1 MARETINGISVPVP
15 GTGEPADFVGD
26 LRRIATDLSASIAAI
41 KTAARVR
48 DADLVMPSPPTVT
61 IETSASLTGGTWYR
75 PRVGGGGAGTA
86 VDPAAPFLYRGVDS
100 VGGGDSITVH
110 PTNSFPWYTSVVS
123 SHKTVT
129 NTTNPSHPIRFIT
142 DATDFEVELISAGTG
157 GNARVSVD
165 GQFTAEQMLTL
176 PAGQRWVKVTGL
188 DGTLREITVEQ
199 FGAAFAGVRAL
210 GHTALSKPALE
221 GPTAVVFGD
230 SFTQGAQQT
239 LMGYA
244 RHLGRHLGIENL
256 IESGVGGTG
265 YINPGSGGNVKFAD
279 RLTHDVINLSP
290 DLVIVAGGRNDGSS
304 STGDIQTASA
314 AFWSAL
320 RAGLPNAVLICVGP
334 FVEQS
339 TSLTTWRAV
348 QDAIFAGAAGY
359 ADALVDTL
367 SDPIFTGSGNTSS
380 PTGNGNADTYINGAD
395 LPHPTLAG
403 QNYLADWLTSRIAR
417 LLPADPPRR
426 SVGPAGP
433 QGTTP
438 PLAENI
444 SGTEVTV
451 TNTTTETDLYT
462 FTIPAGDLVAGE
474 VYRLRVTGLTDNQ
487 ATSGTLTMRARLGGT
502 SLGALSFASATGA
515 QTDKAWWAELELVI
529 RSTGSGGTAYGTV
542 HGQSMMPG
550 TSQVQT
556 ATSKQIGVN
565 TTIANDLKVTVQWG
579 TASASNICKIE
590 TAVLQKIN

>member
-1 MARETINGISVPVP
+1 MTE
-15 GTGEPADFVGD
+15 
-26 LRRIATDLSASIAAI
+26 
-41 KTAARVR
+41 
-48 DADLVMPSPPTVT
+48 PPTVT
-61 IETSASLTGGTWYR
+61 VETSATLAGGTWHR

-86 VDPAAPFLYRGVDS
+86 VDPDAPFLYLGVDS
-100 VGGGDSITVH
+100 IGGGDSITVH
-110 PTNSFPWYTSVVS
+110 PTNSFPWYNSVVS

-142 DATDFEVELISAGTG
+142 DATDFEVELLSAGTG
-157 GNARVSVD
+157 GNARISVD

-176 PAGQRWVKVTGL
+176 TAGQRWVKVTGL
-188 DGTLREITVEQ
+188 DGTLHEITVEQ
-199 FGAAFAGVRAL
+199 FGCAFAGVRAV
-210 GHTALSKPALE
+210 AADYFYKPALE
-221 GPTAVVFGD
+221 GPTGVVLGD
-230 SFTQGAQQT
+230 SFTQGANQT

-265 YINPGSGGNVKFAD
+265 YINPGTGGNVKFAD
-279 RLTHDVINLSP
+279 RLTNDVIDLAP
-290 DLVIVAGGRNDGSS
+290 QLVIVAGGRNDGSS
-304 STGDIQTASA
+304 SAGDIQTASA

-320 RAGLPNAVLICVGP
+320 RAGLPDAVLICVGP

-339 TSLTTWRAV
+339 TSLATWNTV
-348 QDAIFAGAAGY
+348 QDAIFAGANGY

-367 SDPIFTGSGNTSS
+367 TDPIFTGSGNASS
-380 PTGNGNADTYINGAD
+380 PAGNGNADTYINGAN

-426 SVGPAGP
+426 AVGPAGP
-433 QGTTP
+433 QGSTP
-438 PLAENI
+438 PLAEDI

-451 TNTTTETDLYT
+451 TNTTTETDLYVHT
-462 FTIPAGDLVAGE
+462 LGVGELVAGE
-474 VYRLRVTGLTDNQ
+474 VYRLRVTGYTDNQ

-502 SLGALSFASATGA
+502 SLGALSYGSATGA
-515 QTDKAWWAELELVI
+515 QTDKAWWAELERVI

-542 HGQSMMPG
+542 HGQSMMPSA
-550 TSQVQT
+550 SQVQT

-565 TTIANDLKVTVQWG
+565 TTIANDLKITAQWG

-590 TAVLQKIN
+590 TAVLQKIS